1 MIEAVNSVV
10 SNAPLVRI
18 AADQVNVARSF
29 AANPDRIQEAAGAS
43 LPKAPYI
50 SPYISWSND
59 YGRAVLQIR
68 DSESGEVVNQFPSET
83 RLRAQLSK
91 PLGGDIATPQQE
103 AEGSYVAPE
112 QSSAPQQ
119 QVSTPTPSPQ
129 QAQVAEAQVAAAA
142 LTKSAQASLPQIA
155 TVVTSA

>member
-29 AANPDRIQEAAGAS
+29 AANPDRVQEAAGS
-43 LPKAPYI
+43 DLPKAPYI

-59 YGRAVLQIR
+59 YGKAVLQIR

-83 RLRAQLSK
+83 RLRAQLSR
-91 PLGGDIATPQQE
+91 PVSDIPTPKTSESSDVPAQSATP
-103 AEGSYVAPE
+103 
-112 QSSAPQQ
+112 APQAQ
-119 QVSTPTPSPQ
+119 Q
-129 QAQVAEAQVAAAA
+129 QVAEAQVAAAA
-142 LTKSAQASLPQIA
+142 LAKGAQASLPQIA

>member
-29 AANPDRIQEAAGAS
+29 AANPDRVQEAAGAN

-50 SPYISWSND
+50 SPFISWDTD
-59 YGRAVLQIR
+59 YGKAVLQIR
-68 DSESGEVVNQFPSET
+68 DSQSGEVVTQFPSET
-83 RLRAQLSK
+83 RLRAQLAS
-91 PLGGDIATPQQE
+91 TP
-103 AEGSYVAPE
+103 AD
-112 QSSAPQQ
+112 QSFSAPKQAQ
-119 QVSTPTPSPQ
+119 KTEADIPDAPQVQAQ
-129 QAQVAEAQVAAAA
+129 QAQVAQAQVAAAA
-142 LTKSAQASLPQIA
+142 LAKGAQASLPQIA

>member
-29 AANPDRIQEAAGAS
+29 AANPDRAQEAAGS
-43 LPKAPYI
+43 DLPKAPYI

-59 YGRAVLQIR
+59 YGKAVLQIR

-83 RLRAQLSK
+83 RLRAQLSR
-91 PLGGDIATPQQE
+91 PVSDIPTPKQSS
-103 AEGSYVAPE
+103 EGSYSAPE
-112 QSSAPQQ
+112 QSATLAPQAQ
-119 QVSTPTPSPQ
+119 Q
-129 QAQVAEAQVAAAA
+129 QVAEARVAAAA
-142 LTKSAQASLPQIA
+142 PAKGAQASLPQIA